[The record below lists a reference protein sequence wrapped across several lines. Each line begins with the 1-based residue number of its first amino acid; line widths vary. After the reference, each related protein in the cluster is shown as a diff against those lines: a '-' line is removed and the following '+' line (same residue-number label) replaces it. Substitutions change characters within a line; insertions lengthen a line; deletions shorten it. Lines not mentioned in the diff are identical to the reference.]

1 MTEAPTLERLY
12 TVKELAPIL
21 GVSTHTLYKWIQDGK
36 TPAITRVNGSPRF
49 KASDVNTWLECQ
61 NEQQKEETNGN

>member
-1 MTEAPTLERLY
+1 MFEAPTIERLY

-21 GVSTHTLYKWIQDGK
+21 GVSTHTLYKWIQGGK

-49 KASDVNTWLECQ
+49 KASDVNIWLEGQ
-61 NEQQKEETNGN
+61 NKQQKEEINGN